1 MQLNSKSTHEVI
13 IAEITYGIL
22 AKCFVND
29 LKQVEKS
36 ATFTDWQL
44 NKNQATELTIAEFE
58 QKQAY
63 EYLLT
68 LPEFSNFEISETK
81 NWKFA
86 DEIIRLIVDKN
97 KLTPHLLAND
107 AVGQLVSYV
116 LADPVI
122 KQKTIDTLDGFIYIY
137 LKFIKPEHLPILESA
152 DCVVIDYLS

>member
-116 LADPVI
+116 LADPNI

-137 LKFIKPEHLPILESA
+137 LKFINPDHLPILESA
-152 DCVVIDYLS
+152 DCIVIDLM